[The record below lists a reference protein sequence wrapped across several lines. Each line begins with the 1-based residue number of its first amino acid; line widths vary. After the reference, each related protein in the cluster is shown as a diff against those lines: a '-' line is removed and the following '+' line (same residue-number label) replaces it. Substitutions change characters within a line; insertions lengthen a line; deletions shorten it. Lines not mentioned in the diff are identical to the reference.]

1 MNSKPASFEL
11 YATWK
16 HLSSQCC
23 HTLFEKAVITGHFSN
38 CLHAC
43 VFVICTTLLACS
55 LVDAV
60 KTPDMRLGL
69 VSPHL
74 FFRQSGEWTHA
85 DWLWDCVKGY
95 STSCRPSL
103 QTAKPENIGSAIF
116 VFPCHVWTR
125 IVWLLKSLYGNITL
139 TSLLVIL
146 VNLESAVMTILF
158 TLSKN
163 IRKYCC
169 PCLIISCI
177 PPVDSESIIIM
188 VINLKVTDQQEVE
201 CELLSLVFIGILCWA
216 LKLSFGSVFLL
227 SI

>member
-1 MNSKPASFEL
+1 MNSKAALFEL

-43 VFVICTTLLACS
+43 VFMIRTTLLACS
-55 LVDAV
+55 RVDSV

-69 VSPHL
+69 VPPPAF

-103 QTAKPENIGSAIF
+103 QTARPENIGSAIF
-116 VFPCHVWTR
+116 VFPCHVWTH
-125 IVWLLKSLYGNITL
+125 IVWLLKSLYGNIIL
-139 TSLLVIL
+139 TSLPVIL
-146 VNLESAVMTILF
+146 VKPGE
-158 TLSKN
+158 
-163 IRKYCC
+163 CGHD
-169 PCLIISCI
+169 
-177 PPVDSESIIIM
+177 DS
-188 VINLKVTDQQEVE
+188 VHLKLRTTGWLWRYNDNGQKFVGNRSTRNRVRAP
-201 CELLSLVFIGILCWA
+201 FIGFYC
-216 LKLSFGSVFLL
+216 
-227 SI
+227 